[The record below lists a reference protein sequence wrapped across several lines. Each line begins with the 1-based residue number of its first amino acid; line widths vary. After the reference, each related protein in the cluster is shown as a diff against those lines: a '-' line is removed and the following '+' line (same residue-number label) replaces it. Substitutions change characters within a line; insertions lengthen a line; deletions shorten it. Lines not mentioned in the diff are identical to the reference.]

1 MRSDE
6 GWTEAVAAAQAALA
20 RTDFTAAAQHLER
33 ALRITPRNADL
44 LTNLGALHARQER
57 LDDAVPLLERALAVE
72 PDHAHARRNLV
83 IALEARGNRRLAGGQ
98 LDAGLDDLRRASAL
112 DPTSGAIESA
122 LGLGL
127 AELGRFEE
135 AIDHYHRALARLPGD
150 APTLNRLGKALMDL
164 GRFEEARQA
173 LEAAA
178 AAAPAMLEANVN
190 LTAVLVELGRLEDAA
205 VTGRRAVELVPR
217 SPEAHNNLAL
227 VLREQGDVTGAL
239 RHFETAIDLAP
250 ATFLWRSGRLLTLSY
265 LPEGD
270 QASLVA
276 QHREVGAAWVAAV
289 GGARPRPPR
298 ARDPERRLR
307 VGYVSPDFRTHSVS
321 YFFESFVGHHDP
333 AAVEVTC
340 YACSPRSD
348 EVTRRLQ
355 GLVARWRQVSALSDE
370 RLAEQIAADEIDVLV
385 DLAGHTANNRLAV
398 FARGAAPVQMTYLG
412 YGVTTGL
419 PTMDCLL
426 SDDIADPDGA
436 GAPET
441 VLHLPGGYLCYRPP
455 SGPGVPE
462 VTPVPAQASGH
473 VTFGS
478 FNNLAKLSEPALD
491 AWAVLLRAV
500 PESRLLLKARGL
512 VGPGARRRLHERFA
526 ARQVD
531 PSRIELAPPTPT
543 TALHLQLYGQVDV
556 ALDTFPYNGT
566 TTTCEA
572 LWSGVPVVTIA
583 GNRHMGRVGQSILH
597 RLSLED
603 LVARD
608 VADYVRIAAA
618 LAADRERLAALRR
631 GLRERLGASPLMDGP
646 RLARA
651 LEAAFRQAWQRAVER
666 SG

>member
-1 MRSDE
+1 LRSDD
-6 GWTEAVAAAQAALA
+6 GWAEAVAAAQAALG

-44 LTNLGALHARQER
+44 LTNLGALHARQQR
-57 LDDAVPLLERALAVE
+57 LDDAVPLLEQALAVE
-72 PDHAHARRNLV
+72 PGHAHARRNLV
-83 IALEARGNRRLAGGQ
+83 ITLEARGNRRLAGGQ
-98 LDAGLDDLRRASAL
+98 LDAGVEDLRRALAL
-112 DPTSGAIESA
+112 DPAAGAVESA

-135 AIDHYHRALARLPGD
+135 AIEHYRRALARLPGD

-173 LEAAA
+173 LEAAT
-178 AAAPAMLEANVN
+178 AAAPAMLEAAVN
-190 LTAVLVELGRLEDAA
+190 LTAVLLEQGRLADAE
-205 VTGRRAVELVPR
+205 VIGQRAVELAPR

-227 VLREQGDVTGAL
+227 VLREEGEVTAAL
-239 RHFETAIDLAP
+239 QHFDTAIELAP

-270 QASLVA
+270 QAALVA
-276 QHREVGAAWVAAV
+276 EHREVGAAWVAAV
-289 GGARPRPPR
+289 GGPRPRPPR
-298 ARDPERRLR
+298 APDPGRRLR

-340 YACSPRSD
+340 YACSPRRD
-348 EVTRRLQ
+348 DVTARLQ
-355 GLVARWRQVSALSDE
+355 ALVARWREVSALSDE
-370 RLAEQIAADEIDVLV
+370 QLAAQIAADEIDVLV

-412 YGVTTGL
+412 YGVTSGL
-419 PTMDCLL
+419 PIMDYLL
-426 SDDIADPDGA
+426 SDEIADPDGA

-455 SGPGVPE
+455 SGSP
-462 VTPVPAQASGH
+462 PVAPLPAQASGR

-478 FNNLAKLSEPALD
+478 FNNLAKLSDLALD
-491 AWAVLLRAV
+491 AWAVLLAAL
-500 PESRLLLKARGL
+500 PDARLQLKARGL
-512 VGPGARRRLHERFA
+512 AGPQARERVHQRFA

-531 PSRIELAPPTPT
+531 PARIELAPPTPT
-543 TALHLQLYGQVDV
+543 TAAHLQLYGQVDI

-572 LWSGVPVVTIA
+572 LWMGVPVVTVA
-583 GNRHMGRVGQSILH
+583 GNRHMGRVGQSILR
-597 RLSLED
+597 RLALDE
-603 LVARD
+603 LVALD
-608 VADYVRIAAA
+608 VAGYVRIAAA
-618 LAADRERLAALRR
+618 LAADRERLAVLRG
-631 GLRERLGASPLMDGP
+631 GLRERMGASPLMDGR

-651 LEAAFRQAWQRAVER
+651 LEAAYRQGWQRAVAR